1 MKASLRE
8 PLVRVIVKH
17 PWFVASL
24 LAVVTG
30 MSAALVAVS
39 GVVPIKASSGHW
51 WITTRLLDFAKLQS
65 VRTHSLGLD
74 APPLDA
80 ALVLRGAG
88 HYAVGCEPCHGGP
101 GQNVPAVMNAMTPP
115 PPALTGEQIARWTPE
130 QLFYIVKHG
139 IKFTGMPAWP
149 AQTRDDEVWAVVAFL
164 REMPTLESAEYRRL
178 TAGDAT
184 APPPAPEAVRDLCG
198 RCHGADGT
206 GRGPGA
212 FPSLAGQ
219 RSAYTYASLRAFAD
233 RSRFSGIM
241 SAVASGL
248 DDATMREVAEYYERL
263 PIRRSSGVDAAAH
276 ARGARIAGE
285 GVASRDIPPCAEC
298 HGPSAQ
304 PKNRAYPRLVAQHPE
319 YLRRQLELLQ
329 QRRRGGTTNVAL
341 MHAFVDRLRPDD
353 VRDVAAYFSALEE
366 SAAFR

>member
-1 MKASLRE
+1 MKTSLRE
-8 PLVRVIVKH
+8 PLVRLIVKH
-17 PWFVASL
+17 PWLVASV
-24 LAVVTG
+24 LAIALG
-30 MSAALVAVS
+30 MGAALMAVS

-51 WITTRLLDFAKLQS
+51 LITTRLLDFAKLQS
-65 VRTHSLGLD
+65 VRTHSLGLN

-88 HYAVGCEPCHGGP
+88 HYAIGCESCHGGP
-101 GQNVPAVMNAMTPP
+101 GKSVPAVMAAMTPP
-115 PPALTGEQIARWTPE
+115 PPALTREQIGRWTPE

-149 AQTRDDEVWAVVAFL
+149 AQTRDDEVWAVVAFV
-164 REMPTLESAEYRRL
+164 REMANLPSAEYRRL
-178 TAGDAT
+178 AAGAAT
-184 APPPAPEAVRDLCG
+184 APARAPEEVRDLCS
-198 RCHGADGT
+198 RCHGGDGT

-241 SAVASGL
+241 SGVAAGL

-263 PIRRSSGVDAAAH
+263 PVRKSRGRDATLH

-285 GVASRDIPPCAEC
+285 GVSSRDIPPCAEC
-298 HGPSAQ
+298 HGPSVQ
-304 PKNRAYPRLVAQHPE
+304 PRNPRYPRLAGQHPE

-353 VRDVAAYFSALEE
+353 IRDVSAYFAALGK
-366 SAAFR
+366 